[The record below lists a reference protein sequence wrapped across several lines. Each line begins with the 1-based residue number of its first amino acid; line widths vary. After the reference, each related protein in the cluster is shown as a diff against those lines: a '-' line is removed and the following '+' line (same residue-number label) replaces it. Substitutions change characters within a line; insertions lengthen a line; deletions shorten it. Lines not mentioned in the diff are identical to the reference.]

1 MDSSSVIS
9 ASLQEAVD
17 DCKEAVKLKPDNLK
31 TMVVA
36 VRALRGLKDFQ
47 KALDMLDIAEQIQ
60 GVDMSTVKGVRE
72 EVIREMK
79 EHMLQI

>member
-1 MDSSSVIS
+1 M
-9 ASLQEAVD
+9 D
-17 DCKEAVKLKPDNLK
+17 DCKEAVKLKPDKLK

-47 KALDMLDIAEQIQ
+47 KAVDMLDIAEQIQ

-72 EVIREMK
+72 DVIREMK
-79 EHMLQI
+79 EHMLHL